1 MDTGS
6 TTGGAEELPPH
17 PAALHEL
24 YWRGL
29 VKDHTE
35 GALEALA
42 AGPLTFYVGFDP
54 TAASLHVGS
63 LFQLMNMARLQR
75 LGHKPLAIV
84 GGGTGMIGD
93 PSGKTV
99 ERQLLTEETVAANV
113 AGMRRQI
120 ESVLDFTGS
129 NAAEV
134 IDNGEWLN
142 KMGFIEF
149 MRDVGKHLTVNYM
162 LAKDSVKARL
172 GSESGISFTEFS
184 YMLLQAY
191 DFVYL
196 HDHKGCTLQ
205 FGGSDQYGNIV
216 AGCELIR
223 RMRGKQGHGLTFP
236 LIVTASGVKFGK
248 TEAGAVWLDPELTS
262 PYRFYQFWLNTPD
275 ADAVLYLKYFTWLS
289 EAEVGELAAELAASP
304 EKRECQKAL
313 ARAVTTIVHGAAAL
327 AQAEQATA
335 VLFGGSLD
343 GLSASAVAEIFAEV
357 PGAGITADQLGGEGL
372 VITEA
377 LVAAGLAK
385 SKGEARRLVEGG
397 GVYVNNHPVD
407 GPYRMLSYED
417 AIEGSCIVLRKGKKD
432 YALLS
437 LV

>member
-6 TTGGAEELPPH
+6 TTGGH

-24 YWRGL
+24 HWRGL

-63 LFQLMNMARLQR
+63 LFQVMNMARLQR

-99 ERQLLTEETVAANV
+99 ERQLLTPEVVAHNV
-113 AGMRRQI
+113 AGIGRQI
-120 ESVLDFTGS
+120 AGILDFDGP
-129 NAAEV
+129 NGAEL

-142 KMGFIEF
+142 KMSFIEF
-149 MRDVGKHLTVNYM
+149 MRDVGKHFTINYM

-172 GSESGISFTEFS
+172 GSETGITFTEFS

-191 DFVYL
+191 DFVHL

-216 AGCELIR
+216 AGCELLR
-223 RMRGKQGHGLTFP
+223 RMRGKHGHGLTFP

-248 TEAGAVWLDPELTS
+248 TEAGAVWLDAGLTS
-262 PYRFYQFWLNTPD
+262 PYRFYQYWLNTPD
-275 ADAVLYLKYFTWLS
+275 DDVVMYLKYFTWLS
-289 EAEVGELAAELAASP
+289 EAEVGELAAALGSAP
-304 EKRECQKAL
+304 EKRECQKVL
-313 ARAVTTIVHGAAAL
+313 AREVTRIVHGDAAL

-343 GLSASAVAEIFAEV
+343 GLNASDIADIFAEV
-357 PGAGITADQLGGEGL
+357 PGAGLTVDQLGGEGL

-397 GVYVNNHPVD
+397 GIYVNNLPVD
-407 GPYRMLSYED
+407 GPYRMLGIED
-417 AIEGSCIVLRKGKKD
+417 AIDASCIVLRKGKKD
-432 YALLS
+432 YALLNIAARG
-437 LV
+437 